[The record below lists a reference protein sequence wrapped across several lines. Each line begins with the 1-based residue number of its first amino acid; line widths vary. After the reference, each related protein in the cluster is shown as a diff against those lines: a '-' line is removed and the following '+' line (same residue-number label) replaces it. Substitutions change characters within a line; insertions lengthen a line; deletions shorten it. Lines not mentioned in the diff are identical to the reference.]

1 VAHITALGN
10 GAINASY
17 FRIGKCFTNFNTLLS
32 MLLLVGGI
40 RYLSIQRIQGVT
52 GDVYGASVEIVETTV
67 LISLAM
73 SNG

>member
-1 VAHITALGN
+1 
-10 GAINASY
+10 
-17 FRIGKCFTNFNTLLS
+17 